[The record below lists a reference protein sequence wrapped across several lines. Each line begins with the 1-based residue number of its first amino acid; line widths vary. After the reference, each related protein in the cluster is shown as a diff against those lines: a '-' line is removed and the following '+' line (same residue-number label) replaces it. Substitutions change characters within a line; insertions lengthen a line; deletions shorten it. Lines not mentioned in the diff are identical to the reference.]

1 MVSLVRRAGRSQPT
15 RVRDKERQRIRR
27 QTRSDSRG
35 AEADE
40 QHQRDLERNRERQR
54 RYRERLRVRVRN
66 HERSASE
73 DPVVPV
79 DNRVDRDSPMHDI
92 SEREFP
98 EEASDENVEDATD
111 TERSAYVPVHQQW
124 AIHDFL
130 DHLALIRD
138 DLHEC
143 ATCLERY
150 HGMKMHG
157 TQCARCNNEVR
168 LMYSLSG

>member
-1 MVSLVRRAGRSQPT
+1 M
-15 RVRDKERQRIRR
+15 
-27 QTRSDSRG
+27 
-35 AEADE
+35 
-40 QHQRDLERNRERQR
+40 
-54 RYRERLRVRVRN
+54 
-66 HERSASE
+66 
-73 DPVVPV
+73 PV